1 MSNPLHVSETE
12 IILSLGVILERFSRR
27 DMVSPCLM
35 GILLLGAGLFF
46 LFPPAGLIPATD
58 NGPLVIVLIILSML
72 FLLPSVT
79 ILVMIWQS
87 ERSRSSRFVRINH
100 EGFLFSYLFPT
111 VVTWGE
117 ISSLVPY
124 TRIFLGYS
132 HANLGVV
139 PQDPEAILARII
151 DVKSKGFF
159 SRWFWRVNLYFYR
172 RSRVLSPLTI
182 PQAMVPIPME
192 EFIELI
198 QERFGSELR
207 KHGIALLGWQEG
219 NMRGVSTLS

>member
-1 MSNPLHVSETE
+1 MHVTETE
-12 IILSLGVILERFSRR
+12 IILPLGVIVERVSRKN
-27 DMVSPCLM
+27 MIPLCLM
-35 GILLLGAGLFF
+35 GIFLLGAGLFF
-46 LFPPAGLIPATD
+46 LFPPAGLIPTTND
-58 NGPLVIVLIILSML
+58 GPLIIVLIILSML
-72 FLLPSVT
+72 FLLPFVT
-79 ILVMIWQS
+79 LLVMIRQS
-87 ERSRSSRFVRINH
+87 ERSRSSRFVRIDY

-132 HANLGVV
+132 RANLGVV

-172 RSRVLSPLTI
+172 RSRELSPLTI
-182 PQAMVPIPME
+182 PQAIVPIPLE
-192 EFIELI
+192 EFLSLI

-207 KHGIALLGWQEG
+207 EHGVALLGWQE
-219 NMRGVSTLS
+219 